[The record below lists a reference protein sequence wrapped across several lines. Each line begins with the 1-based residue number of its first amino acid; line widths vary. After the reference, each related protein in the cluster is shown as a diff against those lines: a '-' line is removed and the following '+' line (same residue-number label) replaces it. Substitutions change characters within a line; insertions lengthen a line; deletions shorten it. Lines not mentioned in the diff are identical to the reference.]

1 MKHEAIVKVLN
12 RALSAE
18 YAGIIQYLQNAQLVQ
33 GLNRELYEELFKKLS
48 QECLTHAG
56 KVGRWI
62 VLLGSVPTVEPGP
75 IKQTTDL
82 NEMLRCGIELERT
95 AYNTYV
101 EALKT
106 AEDNPPLRF
115 FLEEMAY
122 DEFMQIDEFERLL
135 GTKTFSVPVKE
146 LKQKQA

>member
-1 MKHEAIVKVLN
+1 MKTEAAVKVLN
-12 RALSAE
+12 RALSVE

-48 QECLTHAG
+48 QECLTHAS

-62 VLLGSVPTVEPGP
+62 VLLGSVPTVEPGA

-82 NEMLRCGIELERT
+82 NEMLRCAIELERE

-101 EALKT
+101 EALK
-106 AEDNPPLRF
+106 AAGENPPLRF

-135 GTKTFSVPVKE
+135 ATKTFNVPTKE
-146 LKQKQA
+146 IKLRPA